1 MNSRTSLWGA
11 FFFPVTSNFSRSS
24 QSFSQLACNRGTISP
39 RKLFLSLCWKGCW
52 ESPGDRRLLAE
63 AKPPPP
69 PPLPPPPAP
78 EQENSQAFCHNKDL
92 HQIPRELHPNVN
104 KLDLSG
110 NVIQSIPEMPLSF
123 YTSLQCLDLSS
134 NQISFIAPGVF
145 AHMTRLLEINLAN
158 NHLYEL
164 AQNGT
169 EGLGLLPKVEI
180 LDLSHNSLYNGMAEY
195 FIKQAPSLRYLSLA
209 DNSIIMISHQMFQGS
224 PSLVEIDLQSNIIM
238 EIEEGAFET
247 LVNLSKLNLSMNS
260 ITCISDFNL
269 RQLEILDL
277 SRNSIESFHTAKSED
292 EYSLRCLDLSENKLL
307 HFPVFPQV
315 NKLVTL
321 NLSKNLIQLTAES
334 PHNKMDYMENEW
346 LDAPFHLLDQKQTRN
361 KSSLYLS
368 HLMYLDLS
376 YNEIKSIPDE
386 FFESML
392 SLHTLNLSKNCLQA
406 FSVSYDSSLI
416 SLTVLD
422 LSSNALQSLLLDA
435 GTLSNLKELHIQ
447 NNHLQTLPFD
457 IFSSL
462 PTLRLLHLQ
471 SNNISLCSM
480 YSGLAKQRLAGEE
493 SGCVSFVDSPA
504 LQYLD
509 LADNMLTLLPAY
521 TFYKTSL
528 VVLDLSLNPGLQIE
542 VKALSGLE
550 KSLEYL
556 YLHGNS
562 LVDLNIDLPCFSHL
576 KHLNLS
582 ENQLNWLPKWGSDSP
597 LEVLD
602 LRNNRFSTLQNS
614 NILAL
619 ENSLKNLY
627 LTGNPLDC
635 CGNIW
640 LSSMIQN
647 KNVQIPNVEHLTCQN
662 TQNFGYQE
670 EMHIGNIRP
679 EDCEKEDL
687 KKINFLIILTFVLV
701 LSVIIVGVG
710 SFFCFRR
717 QNFSHQFKA

>member
-1 MNSRTSLWGA
+1 M
-11 FFFPVTSNFSRSS
+11 
-24 QSFSQLACNRGTISP
+24 
-39 RKLFLSLCWKGCW
+39 KLYIIF
-52 ESPGDRRLLAE
+52 LLAVLNTGTTEE
-63 AKPPPP
+63 ASCEM
-69 PPLPPPPAP
+69 A
-78 EQENSQAFCHNKDL
+78 NSQVFCHKKDL
-92 HQIPRELHPNVN
+92 HQIPYELHMNVN
-104 KLDLSG
+104 KIDLSG
-110 NVIQSIPEMPLSF
+110 NLIQSISEMPLSF
-123 YTSLQCLDLSS
+123 DTSLQCLDLSS
-134 NQISFIAPGVF
+134 NQISFITPGVF
-145 AHMTRLLEINLAN
+145 AHMTSLLEINLAN
-158 NHLYEL
+158 NHLHEL

-169 EGLGLLPKVEI
+169 EGIGLLPKVERM
-180 LDLSHNSLYNGMAEY
+180 DLSHNNLYNGMAEY
-195 FIKQAPSLRYLSLA
+195 FIKQAPTLQYLSLA
-209 DNSIIMISHQMFQGS
+209 DNSIVMISHNMFQGS

-247 LVNLSKLNLSMNS
+247 LVNLSKLNLSTNS

-277 SRNSIESFHTAKSED
+277 SRNSIETFHITKSED

-321 NLSKNLIQLTAES
+321 NLSNNLIQLTAES
-334 PHNKMDYMENEW
+334 LHNKMDYTGNKW
-346 LDAPFHLLDQKQTRN
+346 QDASFHLLDQRQSRN
-361 KSSLYLS
+361 ISSLYLS
-368 HLMYLDLS
+368 QLVNLDLS
-376 YNEIKSIPDE
+376 YNEIKSIPDK

-406 FSVSYDSSLI
+406 FVVTYDSALM

-422 LSSNALQSLLLDA
+422 LSYNALQNLLLDA
-435 GTLSNLKELHIQ
+435 AALPNLKELYIQ
-447 NNHLQTLPFD
+447 KNRLQILQFD

-462 PTLRLLHLQ
+462 PSLRLLNLQ

-480 YSGLAKQRLAGEE
+480 YSGLAKQRLDGEE
-493 SGCVSFVDSPA
+493 SGCISFVDSPA
-504 LQYLD
+504 LQYLY
-509 LADNMLTLLPAY
+509 LADNMLNILPAC

-528 VVLDLSLNPGLQIE
+528 IVLDLSMNPGLKIE

-556 YLHGNS
+556 YLQGNS
-562 LVDLNIDLPCFSHL
+562 LLDLNIDLPCFSHL

-602 LRNNRFSTLQNS
+602 LRNNRFSMLQNS

-619 ENSLKNLY
+619 ENSLQNLY
-627 LTGNPLDC
+627 LAGNPLNC

-647 KNVQIPNVEHLTCQN
+647 KNVQIPNVEHLTCQY
-662 TQNFGYQE
+662 TQNFRYQE
-670 EMHIGNIRP
+670 EMFIWNIRP
-679 EDCEKEDL
+679 EDCEKEDM
-687 KKINFLIILTFVLV
+687 KKINFLIVLTFVLV
-701 LSVIIVGVG
+701 LSLIIIGVG

-717 QNFSHQFKA
+717 QNFNHQFKA

>member
-1 MNSRTSLWGA
+1 MKLYII
-11 FFFPVTSNFSRSS
+11 FL
-24 QSFSQLACNRGTISP
+24 LAVVNRGTSDNQP
-39 RKLFLSLCWKGCW
+39 TEGMSC
-52 ESPGDRRLLAE
+52 EMA
-63 AKPPPP
+63 
-69 PPLPPPPAP
+69 
-78 EQENSQAFCHNKDL
+78 NSQAFCHNKDL
-92 HQIPRELHPNVN
+92 HQIPRVLHPKLN
-104 KLDLSG
+104 KIDLSG
-110 NVIQSIPEMPLSF
+110 NLIQSIPEMPLSS

-134 NQISFIAPGVF
+134 NQISFITPGVF
-145 AHMTRLLEINLAN
+145 AHMTSLLEINLAN

-164 AQNGT
+164 AHNGT
-169 EGLGLLPKVEI
+169 EGIGLLPKVEV

-195 FIKQAPSLRYLSLA
+195 FIKQAPALRYLSLA
-209 DNSIIMISHQMFQGS
+209 DNSIIMISHKMFQGS

-238 EIEEGAFET
+238 EIEEGAFEP

-260 ITCISDFNL
+260 ITCISNFNL

-277 SRNSIESFHTAKSED
+277 SRNSIETFHTTMSDD
-292 EYSLRCLDLSENKLL
+292 EYSLRRLDLSENKLL
-307 HFPVFPQV
+307 YFPAFPQV

-321 NLSKNLIQLTAES
+321 NLSKNLIQLISES
-334 PHNKMDYMENEW
+334 SHNKMDYMENEW
-346 LDAPFHLLDQKQTRN
+346 LDASILILDQKQSRN
-361 KSSLYLS
+361 KSSLYLPQ
-368 HLMYLDLS
+368 LVYLDLS
-376 YNEIKSIPDE
+376 YNEIKSIPDD

-406 FSVSYDSSLI
+406 FAVTYDSVLV

-422 LSSNALQSLLLDA
+422 LSYNALQSLLLDA
-435 GTLSNLKELHIQ
+435 GTLSNLKELYIQ
-447 NNHLQTLPFD
+447 NNHLQTLQFD

-462 PTLRLLHLQ
+462 PSLRLLNLQ
-471 SNNISLCSM
+471 SNNISICSM
-480 YSGLAKQRLAGEE
+480 YSGLAKRRLAGEE
-493 SGCVSFVDSPA
+493 SGCVSFVDSST
-504 LQYLD
+504 LQCLY
-509 LADNMLTLLPAY
+509 LADNMLSILPAY

-528 VVLDLSLNPGLQIE
+528 VVLDLSMNPGLKIE

-550 KSLEYL
+550 NSLEYL

-562 LVDLNIDLPCFSHL
+562 LLDLNIDLPCFSHL

-582 ENQLNWLPKWGSDSP
+582 ENQLNWLPKWDSDSP

-602 LRNNRFSTLQNS
+602 LRNNRFSTLQGS

-647 KNVQIPNVEHLTCQN
+647 KNVRIPNVEHLMCQH

-670 EMHIGNIRP
+670 EMHIENIRP

-701 LSVIIVGVG
+701 LSVIIIGVG

>member
-1 MNSRTSLWGA
+1 MRETLETRTMKLYII
-11 FFFPVTSNFSRSS
+11 FF
-24 QSFSQLACNRGTISP
+24 LAAVNRGTSNDQP
-39 RKLFLSLCWKGCW
+39 
-52 ESPGDRRLLAE
+52 AE
-63 AKPPPP
+63 GKSCEMAN
-69 PPLPPPPAP
+69 L
-78 EQENSQAFCHNKDL
+78 QAFCHNKDL

-104 KLDLSG
+104 KIDLSG
-110 NVIQSIPEMPLSF
+110 NLIQSIPEMPLSF

-134 NQISFIAPGVF
+134 NQISLITPGVF
-145 AHMTRLLEINLAN
+145 AHMTSLLEINLAN

-169 EGLGLLPKVEI
+169 EGIGLLPKVEI

-195 FIKQAPSLRYLSLA
+195 FIKQAPALRYLSLA
-209 DNSIIMISHQMFQGS
+209 DNSIITISHKMFQGS
-224 PSLVEIDLQSNIIM
+224 PNLVEIDLQSNIIM
-238 EIEEGAFET
+238 EIEEGAFEA

-277 SRNSIESFHTAKSED
+277 SRNSIETFLTTKSDD

-346 LDAPFHLLDQKQTRN
+346 LDAPFHLLDQKQSRN

-368 HLMYLDLS
+368 QLVYLDLS
-376 YNEIKSIPDE
+376 YNEIKSIPDD

-406 FSVSYDSSLI
+406 FAVNYDSALI

-422 LSSNALQSLLLDA
+422 LSYNALQNLLLDA
-435 GTLSNLKELHIQ
+435 GTLSGLKELYLQ
-447 NNHLQTLPFD
+447 NNHLQALQFD

-462 PTLRLLHLQ
+462 PSLRLLNLQ

-504 LQYLD
+504 LQYLY
-509 LADNMLTLLPAY
+509 LADNMLNILPAY

-528 VVLDLSLNPGLQIE
+528 IVLDLSMNPRLKIE

-556 YLHGNS
+556 YLQGNR
-562 LVDLNIDLPCFSHL
+562 LTDLNIDLPCFSHL

-602 LRNNRFSTLQNS
+602 LRNNRFSTLESS

-627 LTGNPLDC
+627 LTGNPLNC

-647 KNVQIPNVEHLTCQN
+647 KNVQIPNVEHLTCQY
-662 TQNFGYQE
+662 TQDFGYQE

-701 LSVIIVGVG
+701 LSVIIIGVG
-710 SFFCFRR
+710 SVFCFRR
-717 QNFSHQFKA
+717 QNFNHQFKA

>member
-1 MNSRTSLWGA
+1 MQETLGRRTMKLYIV
-11 FFFPVTSNFSRSS
+11 FF
-24 QSFSQLACNRGTISP
+24 LAVVNRGTSNNQP
-39 RKLFLSLCWKGCW
+39 TEGTSC
-52 ESPGDRRLLAE
+52 EMA
-63 AKPPPP
+63 
-69 PPLPPPPAP
+69 
-78 EQENSQAFCHNKDL
+78 NSQALCHNKDL
-92 HQIPRELHPNVN
+92 HQIPHGLHPNVN
-104 KLDLSG
+104 KIDLSG
-110 NVIQSIPEMPLSF
+110 NLIQSIPEMPLSF

-134 NQISFIAPGVF
+134 NQISFITPGVF
-145 AHMTRLLEINLAN
+145 AHMTTLLEINLAN

-169 EGLGLLPKVEI
+169 EGIGLLPKVEI

-195 FIKQAPSLRYLSLA
+195 FIKQAPALRYLSLA
-209 DNSIIMISHQMFQGS
+209 DNSIIMISHKMFQGS
-224 PSLVEIDLQSNIIM
+224 PNLVEIDLQSNIIM

-277 SRNSIESFHTAKSED
+277 SRNSIETFHTAKSDD

-346 LDAPFHLLDQKQTRN
+346 LDASFRLLDQKQSRN

-368 HLMYLDLS
+368 QLVYLDLS

-406 FSVSYDSSLI
+406 FAVSYDSTLI

-422 LSSNALQSLLLDA
+422 LSYNALQNLVLDA
-435 GTLSNLKELHIQ
+435 GTLSNLKELYVQ
-447 NNHLQTLPFD
+447 NNHLQTLQFD

-462 PTLRLLHLQ
+462 PSLRLLNLQ

-493 SGCVSFVDSPA
+493 SGCVSFVDSPT
-504 LQYLD
+504 LQYLY
-509 LADNMLTLLPAY
+509 LADNMLSILPAY

-528 VVLDLSLNPGLQIE
+528 IVLDLSMNPGLKIE

-576 KHLNLS
+576 RHLNLS

-627 LTGNPLDC
+627 LTGNPLNC
-635 CGNIW
+635 CGNTW

-647 KNVQIPNVEHLTCQN
+647 KNVQIPNVEHLTCHY

-670 EMHIGNIRP
+670 EIHIGNLRP

-687 KKINFLIILTFVLV
+687 KKTNFLIILTFVLV
-701 LSVIIVGVG
+701 LSVIIIGVG

-717 QNFSHQFKA
+717 QSFSHQFKA

>member
-1 MNSRTSLWGA
+1 MQETFQTRTMNLYII
-11 FFFPVTSNFSRSS
+11 FFLAVVNGGTSNS
-24 QSFSQLACNRGTISP
+24 QPTEG
-39 RKLFLSLCWKGCW
+39 
-52 ESPGDRRLLAE
+52 
-63 AKPPPP
+63 KPC
-69 PPLPPPPAP
+69 
-78 EQENSQAFCHNKDL
+78 EMTNSQAFCHNKDL
-92 HQIPRELHPNVN
+92 YQIPHDLHPNVN
-104 KLDLSG
+104 KIDLSG
-110 NVIQSIPEMPLSF
+110 NLIQRLPETSLSF

-134 NQISFIAPGVF
+134 NQISFITPGVF
-145 AHMTRLLEINLAN
+145 AHMTSLLEINLAN
-158 NHLYEL
+158 NHLHEL
-164 AQNGT
+164 AQNGA
-169 EGLGLLPKVEI
+169 EGIGLLPKVEV

-195 FIKQAPSLRYLSLA
+195 FIKEAPALRYLSLA
-209 DNSIIMISHQMFQGS
+209 DNSIIMISHKMFQGS
-224 PSLVEIDLQSNIIM
+224 PRLVEVDLQSNIIM

-277 SRNSIESFHTAKSED
+277 SRNSIETFHTTKSDD

-315 NKLVTL
+315 NNLVTL

-346 LDAPFHLLDQKQTRN
+346 LDASFQLLDQKQNRN
-361 KSSLYLS
+361 KSSLYLAQ
-368 HLMYLDLS
+368 LVYLDLS
-376 YNEIKSIPDE
+376 YNEIKSIPDD

-406 FSVSYDSSLI
+406 FAVSYDSALI

-422 LSSNALQSLLLDA
+422 LSHNALQNLLLDA
-435 GTLSNLKELHIQ
+435 GVLSNLKELYIQ
-447 NNHLQTLPFD
+447 NNHLQTLQFD
-457 IFSSL
+457 IFSRL
-462 PTLRLLHLQ
+462 PSLRLLNLQ

-493 SGCVSFVDSPA
+493 SGCISFVDSPT
-504 LQYLD
+504 LQYLY
-509 LADNMLTLLPAY
+509 LADNMLNILPAY

-528 VVLDLSLNPGLQIE
+528 IVLDLSMNPGLKIE
-542 VKALSGLE
+542 PKALSGLE
-550 KSLEYL
+550 ESLEYL

-562 LVDLNIDLPCFSHL
+562 LIDLNIDLPCFSHL

-627 LTGNPLDC
+627 LTGNPLNC

-647 KNVQIPNVEHLTCQN
+647 KNVQIPNVEYLTCRY

-670 EMHIGNIRP
+670 EVHIGNIRP

-701 LSVIIVGVG
+701 LSVIIIGVG

-717 QNFSHQFKA
+717 QKFSHQFKA

>member
-1 MNSRTSLWGA
+1 MRETLETRTMNLYVI
-11 FFFPVTSNFSRSS
+11 FF
-24 QSFSQLACNRGTISP
+24 LAVVNRGTSNYQP
-39 RKLFLSLCWKGCW
+39 TEGKSC
-52 ESPGDRRLLAE
+52 EMA
-63 AKPPPP
+63 
-69 PPLPPPPAP
+69 
-78 EQENSQAFCHNKDL
+78 NSQAFCHNKDL
-92 HQIPRELHPNVN
+92 HQIPHELHPSVN
-104 KLDLSG
+104 KIDLSG
-110 NVIQSIPEMPLSF
+110 NLIESIPEMPLSF
-123 YTSLQCLDLSS
+123 YASLQCLDLSS
-134 NQISFIAPGVF
+134 NQISFITPGVF
-145 AHMTRLLEINLAN
+145 AHMTNLLEINLAN

-169 EGLGLLPKVEI
+169 EGIGLLPKVEI

-195 FIKQAPSLRYLSLA
+195 FIKQAPALRYLSLA
-209 DNSIIMISHQMFQGS
+209 DNSIIMISHKMFQGS

-277 SRNSIESFHTAKSED
+277 SKNSIETFHTAKSDD

-334 PHNKMDYMENEW
+334 LHNKMDYMENEW
-346 LDAPFHLLDQKQTRN
+346 LDASFHLLDQKQSRN

-368 HLMYLDLS
+368 QLVYLDLS

-406 FSVSYDSSLI
+406 FAVPYDSALI

-422 LSSNALQSLLLDA
+422 LSYNALQNLLLDA
-435 GTLSNLKELHIQ
+435 GTLSNLKELYIQ
-447 NNHLQTLPFD
+447 NNHLQTLQFD

-462 PTLRLLHLQ
+462 PSLRLLNLQ

-493 SGCVSFVDSPA
+493 SGCVSFVDSPT
-504 LQYLD
+504 LQYLY
-509 LADNMLTLLPAY
+509 LADNMLNILPAY

-528 VVLDLSLNPGLQIE
+528 IVLDLSMNPGLKIE

-562 LVDLNIDLPCFSHL
+562 LIDLNIDLPCFNHL

-627 LTGNPLDC
+627 LTGNPLNC

-647 KNVQIPNVEHLTCQN
+647 KNVQIPNVEHLTCQY

-701 LSVIIVGVG
+701 LSAIIIGVG